1 MEADGDYDPTSK
13 ERLASIL
20 PQIAAIISMIG
31 SYIVIREV
39 LVDHRQRRGK
49 AIPRILLEMC
59 IADLLFSSG
68 WFLATWPSPSDVENL
83 WHNVGNIATCN
94 FQGFLLQF
102 GLTASPLF
110 NIFLATFYLLMV
122 RYNWT
127 DARLQ
132 KLEWWVHGGVWI
144 FSLAC
149 SIFPIFL
156 GLYNNAWTVCWFE
169 SVPAGCKDSYRYGD
183 EATCVRGDNAWI
195 YAVAFTVFPVLICVF
210 LSFVIM
216 GMIYS
221 FVRKT
226 EKRMSR
232 YAGSQSR
239 LNAMTSKLSKQASS
253 ILSSS
258 RHGKQSFRHFEP
270 SMTPGTSVPPTGT
283 ISMRESVVQTQL
295 ESPVRLSYHHAGTS
309 MDSERSITSNLPMP
323 TVGSDADHHVESTGA
338 ERPSLRR
345 AGTSM
350 ESATSSQRSFG
361 NSTSRSQVV
370 ARQGIFYTLSFVVT
384 YALHCFCTL
393 VFFTTRK
400 YWYWLH
406 LSMYFFLALQ
416 GFFNALVFTRGRH
429 MKTPE
434 GRIFQKLVFWKC
446 KVVKKMSAH
455 RTPTDTTFGHS
466 EHVDGPDEENT
477 DSSRQFSSTNP
488 QLPIHD
494 VRDDENMDT
503 TRRVSFIDQQLA
515 ISKEGEPIHDGDGD
529 EENTDSTTCR
539 VSLNDQELAIPEESE
554 PIHDDDRYEGSI
566 NSTTYHHS
574 FNQELTI
581 PKETEPVHYDG
592 PDEESSQRS

>member
-1 MEADGDYDPTSK
+1 MEADDDYDPTSK

-20 PQIAAIISMIG
+20 PQVAAIISMIG

-59 IADLLFSSG
+59 IADLIFSSG

-270 SMTPGTSVPPTGT
+270 SMTPGTSVHHQPVPSPERRRRTNT
-283 ISMRESVVQTQL
+283 IGISRTASLIITPEHPWILRDLSHQTSPCPLWVVTQITKWSL
-295 ESPVRLSYHHAGTS
+295 LVLKGPVYDAPEHPWNLQPLRSAVLGKVHHDLRLWPGKAF
-309 MDSERSITSNLPMP
+309 
-323 TVGSDADHHVESTGA
+323 STLS
-338 ERPSLRR
+338 PSL
-345 AGTSM
+345 
-350 ESATSSQRSFG
+350 
-361 NSTSRSQVV
+361 
-370 ARQGIFYTLSFVVT
+370 
-384 YALHCFCTL
+384 
-393 VFFTTRK
+393 
-400 YWYWLH
+400 
-406 LSMYFFLALQ
+406 
-416 GFFNALVFTRGRH
+416 
-429 MKTPE
+429 
-434 GRIFQKLVFWKC
+434 
-446 KVVKKMSAH
+446 
-455 RTPTDTTFGHS
+455 
-466 EHVDGPDEENT
+466 
-477 DSSRQFSSTNP
+477 
-488 QLPIHD
+488 
-494 VRDDENMDT
+494 
-503 TRRVSFIDQQLA
+503 
-515 ISKEGEPIHDGDGD
+515 
-529 EENTDSTTCR
+529 
-539 VSLNDQELAIPEESE
+539 
-554 PIHDDDRYEGSI
+554 
-566 NSTTYHHS
+566 
-574 FNQELTI
+574 
-581 PKETEPVHYDG
+581 
-592 PDEESSQRS
+592 